1 MKKVESSDSE
11 EDDDEEEDESSE
23 DAKPAAK
30 KPATAAKKA
39 DSDEDEEEEE
49 EEEGPAA
56 GDEEKTE
63 LFVGNLAFSTKEGAI
78 RAAFSKFGTITN
90 YKAPTDPQ
98 GRPKGFVF
106 IQYGSH
112 KEAQKALDGLNG
124 KEIDGR
130 ALRINFSGGAP
141 AGGAAP

>member
-11 EDDDEEEDESSE
+11 EEEDESSE

-30 KPATAAKKA
+30 KPAAAAKKA
-39 DSDEDEEEEE
+39 DSDEEEEE

-124 KEIDGR
+124 KDIDGR